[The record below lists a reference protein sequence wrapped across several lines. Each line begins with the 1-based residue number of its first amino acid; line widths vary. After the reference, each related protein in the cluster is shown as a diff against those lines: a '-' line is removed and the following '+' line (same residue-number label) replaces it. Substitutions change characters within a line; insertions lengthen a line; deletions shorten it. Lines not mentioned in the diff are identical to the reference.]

1 MIKQLKFETYE
12 SNQRLYSTKAFTNQR
27 LFRRVGARDDFCLK
41 NLRVFAIVF
50 LPENNLASAVL
61 FDYSISVWSPT
72 TGVLVTQLTESTP
85 SNRAFLLISSNTL
98 VTACFDYNICIW
110 NLKTGELTKVLT
122 EHTNALL
129 SGNTLASGSF
139 DKTGC
144 IWDIT
149 SVKTIKVLTGFID
162 NYI

>member
-1 MIKQLKFETYE
+1 MSLTKGFTQLK
-12 SNQRLYSTKAFTNQR
+12 
-27 LFRRVGARDDFCLK
+27 
-41 NLRVFAIVF
+41 RVFAIVF